1 MKGLKF
7 YLAMSLISVSY
18 AEDLGMV
25 NLNYQKSRIKA
36 KAKHASSKDTV
47 CYKYVEITN
56 TKEWNNR
63 KDELNTYI
71 QNNEN
76 KCKKY
81 IIYNEVRNVDT
92 TGFNANASNNSGEYE
107 INIGVMLKEANPDV
121 DIEVYTQV
129 KNSKL
134 KENGVFEMK
143 ANVGSVIVENSND
156 DIDVDNQDITA
167 ISNIE
172 HSEVG
177 QLDIATEYGLNK
189 AKEFLTKDEND
200 PFNH

>member
-7 YLAMSLISVSY
+7 YLIVSLITILS

-25 NLNYQKSRIKA
+25 NLNYQKSRIKI
-36 KAKHASSKDTV
+36 KAENSSPKDRI
-47 CYKYVEITN
+47 CHKYVEITN
-56 TKEWNNR
+56 TKEWNKK

-71 QNNEN
+71 RNTESR
-76 KCKKY
+76 CKKY
-81 IIYNEVRNVDT
+81 IIYKEVRNVDT
-92 TGFNANASNNSGEYE
+92 TGFNANASNSVGEYE
-107 INIGVMLKEANPDV
+107 INIGVILQEDNPDV

-143 ANVGSVIVENSND
+143 ANVGSVIIENDSD
-156 DIDVDNQDITA
+156 DIYIDNQDITA
-167 ISNIE
+167 VSNIE

-177 QLDIATEYGLNK
+177 QLDVISEYGLNE
-189 AKEFLTKDEND
+189 AKDFLTKDSDD
-200 PFNH
+200 PFNK